1 MKLTLYAHPFSSYCQ
16 KVFIALYENAT
27 PFDLRE
33 LAGDPAPWEELAA
46 HWPLRKM
53 PLLVDGA
60 RAVMEASII
69 IEYLHLHH
77 PGPVQLL
84 PVGAEAALDV
94 RSLDRVFDNYIATP
108 MQRIVAQHMRAEAER
123 DAPTL
128 AEAHAMLETSYG
140 WLERHVAGREWA
152 CDTGFSLADCAA
164 APALFYSDWVHPI
177 SASYPQL
184 AAYRARLLARP
195 SFASAVE
202 QARPFRKLF
211 PPGAPDRD

>member
-1 MKLTLYAHPFSSYCQ
+1 MTLTLYAHPFSSYCQ
-16 KVFIALYENAT
+16 KVFIALYENDT
-27 PFDLRE
+27 PFELRE
-33 LAGDPAPWEELAA
+33 LAGDPAIWAELAA

-94 RSLDRVFDNYIATP
+94 RSLDRVFDNYISTP
-108 MQRIVAQHMRAEAER
+108 MQRIVAQHMRTEAER
-123 DAPTL
+123 DTPTL

-140 WLERHVAGREWA
+140 WLEQRLAGREWA
-152 CDTGFSLADCAA
+152 CGFSLADCAA

-195 SFASAVE
+195 SFARAVE
-202 QARPFRKLF
+202 QARPFRSFF